1 MSGAKP
7 RQSIRKQPMFELHD
21 QFQAGTKMTRTTI
34 AAGVTHSLAIREDGS
49 LWAWG
54 QNKGGQFDDGINMEY
69 IDWNA
74 PAQVG
79 KDSDWAA
86 VAAGDSHAVAI
97 KADGSLWAWGHN
109 EYGQLG
115 NGTIIGH
122 NAPARVGKAKG
133 WAAVAAGSR
142 HTLAIKSNGSLWAW
156 GSNEHGQL
164 GDGTNISRTAPVQV
178 GSDKDWKSVST
189 DCRHNMAIKADG
201 SLWAWGANDCGQ
213 LGDGTNTDR
222 NSPVRV
228 GADSDWAAVAV
239 GASHTL
245 AIRANG
251 SLWAWGSNKD
261 GEAGTGD
268 SDASQYVAP
277 VHVGSA
283 KGWKAVSAGD
293 GYSAAIS
300 ADGSLWAWGFNIFAL
315 LGSALLGGDLK
326 NRRTPGRV
334 GADKTWV
341 AVASGGFDNTLA
353 LKADGSLWVWRYNGA
368 GGKITPSKV
377 GTEFRVLSPPNND
390 SRILRGKRQTD

>member
-1 MSGAKP
+1 MTKP
-7 RQSIRKQPMFELHD
+7 HPLPKTAAMMP
-21 QFQAGTKMTRTTI
+21 AATI

-54 QNKGGQFDDGINMEY
+54 KNKGGQFDDGINMEY

-74 PAQVG
+74 PRQMGAGSEWV
-79 KDSDWAA
+79 A

-97 KADGSLWAWGHN
+97 KANGSLWAWGQN
-109 EYGQLG
+109 DYGQLG
-115 NGTIIGH
+115 DGTNIGH

-213 LGDGTNTDR
+213 LGDGTDTDR
-222 NSPVRV
+222 NAPVRV
-228 GADSDWAAVAV
+228 GEAKDWAVVAV

-245 AIRANG
+245 AIKNDG
-251 SLWAWGSNKD
+251 SLWAWGSNHD
-261 GEAGTGD
+261 SEIGTGD
-268 SDASQYVAP
+268 SGPNRYAAP
-277 VHVGSA
+277 VRVDSA

-300 ADGSLWAWGFNIFAL
+300 ADGSLWAWGFSVFAL
-315 LGSALLGGDLK
+315 LCSALLGGALE
-326 NRRTPGRV
+326 NRKTPGRV
-334 GADKTWV
+334 GADKSWA

-353 LKADGSLWVWRYNGA
+353 LKADGSLWAWRYDGA
-368 GGKITPSKV
+368 GGRITPIRV
-377 GTEFRVLSPPNND
+377 GTGFRTPPNRPPASPSNPK
-390 SRILRGKRQTD
+390 RRGNGPSGRNKREKAK